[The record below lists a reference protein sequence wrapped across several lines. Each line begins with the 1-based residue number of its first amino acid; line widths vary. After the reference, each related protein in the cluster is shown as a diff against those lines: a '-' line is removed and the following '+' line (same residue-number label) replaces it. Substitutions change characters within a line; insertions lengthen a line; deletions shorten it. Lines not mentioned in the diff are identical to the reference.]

1 MRPHEGLSPF
11 LETHG
16 RCSYSPSSSF
26 LHYIS
31 PLQLREVLQEF
42 CALMGEHFTVL
53 ADKEEKQASSKHTPL
68 ISEASASGTNYD
80 VTVGVEW
87 CSSLHNFLVL

>member
-1 MRPHEGLSPF
+1 MLILSLLQF
-11 LETHG
+11 FFIKLHL
-16 RCSYSPSSSF
+16 SSF
-26 LHYIS
+26 

-80 VTVGVEW
+80 VTFV
-87 CSSLHNFLVL
+87 